1 MSARLL
7 ILQASCHYS
16 KLLTEN
22 PNVSILLLKVC
33 YWRPDYEKTPPTASR
48 PIKRVRPLRPQRTPD
63 PLDLLRGHLA
73 SCCDGS
79 MCVELLSH
87 DSTSNKLRP
96 MWALKEVSRLSSLAA
111 MRHQSVRAS
120 DLVQPSLR
128 VPPSALTPVS
138 ALRDIASLPC
148 AVSLYLLVAV
158 FSCTSSV
165 FHELDAL

>member
-22 PNVSILLLKVC
+22 PNISILLLKGR
-33 YWRPDYEKTPPTASR
+33 YWRPNFEKTPPTASR
-48 PIKRVRPLRPQRTPD
+48 PVKRIKPLRPRDTD
-63 PLDLLRGHLA
+63 PLDLLQGHLA

-87 DSTSNKLRP
+87 DSTPNKLRP
-96 MWALKEVSRLSSLAA
+96 MWAPKEVSHLSSLAA

-148 AVSLYLLVAV
+148 VVSLYLLVAV
-158 FSCTSSV
+158 SSCTSSV